1 MGLFIEVVDLNK
13 SFRVGDS
20 SVSVLK
26 KLNLSIRK
34 GEFIAIMGASGSG
47 KSTLLHILG
56 CLDLPTAGDYF
67 LSGRDMVNMTDR
79 ERSHVRSSRIGFV
92 FQTFHLLPQLNIYEN
107 IELPFL
113 YAKEREGVFIQ
124 DSNGCKERVL
134 QAIAQVALSHRIKHR
149 PAELSGG
156 EMQRVAIARAIVR
169 SPALIL
175 ADEPTGNLDT
185 QTGQGILEIFHQLN
199 RRGTTVVLVTH
210 DREVAMTAHRTIHL
224 KDGEFIH

>member
-1 MGLFIEVVDLNK
+1 MALFIEVVGLNK
-13 SFRVGDS
+13 SFHVGDS
-20 SVSVLK
+20 NVSVLK
-26 KLNLSIRK
+26 KLNLSIQQ

-67 LSGRDMVNMTDR
+67 LSGRDVVNMTDR
-79 ERSHVRSSRIGFV
+79 ERSHVRSSGIGFV

-113 YAKEREGVFIQ
+113 YAKDRGGVFIQ
-124 DSNGCKERVL
+124 DSNECKDRVL
-134 QAIAQVALSHRIKHR
+134 HAIDQVGLGHRINHR

-185 QTGQGILEIFHQLN
+185 LTGQGILEIFHHLN
-199 RRGTTVVLVTH
+199 REGTTVVLVTH
-210 DREVAMTAHRTIHL
+210 DRDVAMTAHRTIHL
-224 KDGEFIH
+224 KDGVLLQ